1 MNDCERKIS
10 NDLHSLVAE
19 FKAFR
24 ELMNERDRLYTERD
38 SGNKERVA
46 MAFATAEKLALKTE
60 EALSEYKAGAN
71 EWRDTVKDLI
81 ASLREALSTRDAT
94 GVGMEKLWGWIV
106 AAIMAVLSV
115 AVYLRQ

>member
-1 MNDCERKIS
+1 MNDCERKLS
-10 NDLHSLVAE
+10 TDLATLTAE
-19 FKAFR
+19 VRALR
-24 ELMNERDRLYTERD
+24 ELANERDRLYSERD

-81 ASLREALSTRDAT
+81 ASLREALTT
-94 GVGMEKLWGWIV
+94 GQAKGAGMEQLWGWLVAAFMAIV
-106 AAIMAVLSV
+106 AAVGI
-115 AVYLRQ
+115 YLR